1 MKLHQQGYFYQD
13 GHLVAANPEDHSAIE
28 AGRQKTMAYRIMKKH
43 NQASSMKQLRLRFD
57 AIASHD
63 ITYVSI
69 IQTAK
74 ASGLKHF
81 DIPYI
86 LTNCHNSLCAVGG
99 TINADDHRFGMSAA
113 EKYGGTY
120 VPPHVAVIHE
130 YMREMMAG
138 GGKMILGSDSH
149 TRYGAL
155 GTMAIGEGGGELVKQ
170 LMGKTYDVDYPEI
183 VGVYLTGKPK
193 NGIGPQDVALS
204 LVGATFKDGFVKNR
218 VLEFFGPGIANL
230 DQDFRNGIDV
240 MTTESTCLSSIWQTD
255 DTVKDWLTKFGRGDS
270 YRKLAPQNGAY
281 YDRLIEIDLSKIES
295 MIALPF
301 HTSIAYSI
309 HDLNANMDDI
319 IHDVEVNAQKQ
330 IDAPGLTLDLHD
342 KVHHGRLYAQDGT
355 IAGCAG
361 GTFDNIRAAAAIL
374 DGQDFH
380 NKEFALTVYP
390 SSMPMYQSLMDTG
403 IASKMMTAGAI
414 FKTAFCGPCFG
425 GGETP
430 ANNALSI
437 RHTTRNFIHR
447 EGSKPQ
453 EGQLSAVALMDA
465 RSIAASAINGGAIT
479 AATDIDF
486 TEPHHP
492 VYSFNPKIYQHLVL
506 HDEGKGD
513 PDRPLE
519 YGPNIKDWP
528 KFPEMPDQLLLK
540 VAAYL
545 TDPVTTTDELIPS
558 GDTSS
563 YRSNPEKLA
572 GFALSRKVP
581 EYASRA
587 RAVRQAEK
595 NRRQGQTIDNLPEI
609 TDVYQKLKDKFA
621 IDPQQVMLATMIYA
635 NRPGDGSA
643 REQAASCQKVLG
655 GMVNVAKTYAT
666 KRYRS
671 NLINWG
677 ILPLLHQD
685 FQAEVGDYL
694 YLTGIR
700 EFLKGESQQLTGH
713 LLHNGQWGDYQFEIG
728 ELTTDERKILLAG
741 CLINLDQQEMK
752 AKILGNNK

>member
-1 MKLHQQGYFYQD
+1 MLLHENGQFYRHGQ
-13 GHLVAANPEDHSAIE
+13 LVDASSADDQTIKI
-28 AGRQKTMAYRIMKKH
+28 GKTKTMAYQIIKAH
-43 NQASSMKQLRLRFD
+43 NTSSSMNELRLKFD

-74 ASGLKHF
+74 ASGIKHF
-81 DIPYI
+81 DIPYV

-99 TINADDHRFGMSAA
+99 TINADDHRFGLSAA
-113 EKYGGTY
+113 KKYGGIF
-120 VPPHVAVIHE
+120 VPPHVAVIHQ

-138 GGKMILGSDSH
+138 GGKLILGSDSH

-170 LMGKTYDVDYPEI
+170 LMGKTYDVAYPEI
-183 VGVYLTGKPK
+183 VAVHLTGTPRP
-193 NGIGPQDVALS
+193 GIGPQDVALS
-204 LVGATFKDGFVKNR
+204 LVSAVFDKRFVKNR
-218 VLEFFGPGIANL
+218 ILEFIGPGIHGL

-240 MTTESTCLSSIWQTD
+240 MTTETTCLSSIWETD
-255 DTVKDWLTKFGRGDS
+255 DTVKDWLTIHGREDA
-270 YRKLAPQNGAY
+270 YQRLEPADGAY
-281 YDRLIEIDLSKIES
+281 YDRCIEIDLSQIES

-301 HTSIAYSI
+301 HPSNAFSI
-309 HDLNANMDDI
+309 HDLNDNLDDI
-319 IHDVEVNAQKQ
+319 LAEVEANGQKQ
-330 IDAPGLTLDLHD
+330 LNGTNLHLQLRD
-342 KVHHGRLYAQDGT
+342 KVHDGRLYAQEGS

-361 GTFDNIRAAAAIL
+361 GTFGNIRAAAKIL
-374 DGQDFH
+374 DGQAIGSKD
-380 NKEFALTVYP
+380 FALSIYP
-390 SSMPMYQSLMDTG
+390 SSMPIYQFLVDSG
-403 IASKMMTAGAI
+403 EASTMMTAGAI

-453 EGQLSAVALMDA
+453 EGQLSSVALMDA
-465 RSIAASAINGGAIT
+465 RSIAASALNGGAIT
-479 AATDIDF
+479 AATDLAF
-486 TEPHHP
+486 EEPHKP
-492 VYSFNPKIYQHLVL
+492 IYSFNPKIYQNLIFHG
-506 HDEGKGD
+506 EGHAQEES
-513 PDRPLE
+513 PLAF
-519 YGPNIKDWP
+519 GPNIKDWP
-528 KFPEMPDQLLLK
+528 KFAKMPDQLLVK

-563 YRSNPEKLA
+563 YRSNPERLA
-572 GFALSRKVP
+572 EFALSRKVP
-581 EYASRA
+581 EYVGRA
-587 RAVRQAEK
+587 KTMRQAEA
-595 NRRQGQTIDNLPEI
+595 NRQEKSDPTKSDPDLNTVYTALTKAFPEVQLDDI
-609 TDVYQKLKDKFA
+609 
-621 IDPQQVMLATMIYA
+621 MLGSMIYA

-655 GMVNVAKTYAT
+655 GMVNVAREYAT

-677 ILPLLHQD
+677 ILPLLNAD
-685 FQAEVGDYL
+685 FKSQSGDYL

-700 EFLKGESQQLTGH
+700 NFLTEGHPTLQGH
-713 LLHNGQWGDYQFEIG
+713 LFHEGSWVTTDFEIG
-728 ELTTDERKILLAG
+728 DLTTDERKTLLAG
-741 CLINLDQQEMK
+741 CLINLDQEEML
-752 AKILGNNK
+752 AKIHG

>member
-1 MKLHQQGYFYQD
+1 MLLHKDGQFYQN
-13 GHLVAANPEDHSAIE
+13 GHWVTALGKTPEQIE
-28 AGRQKTMAYRIMKKH
+28 TGRQRTMAYQVMAAH
-43 NQASSMKQLRLRFD
+43 NTSQSMQHLKLRFD

-74 ASGLKHF
+74 ASGINHF
-81 DIPYI
+81 TLPYV

-99 TINADDHRFGMSAA
+99 TINADDHRFGLSAA
-113 EKYGGTY
+113 KKYGGIF
-120 VPPHVAVIHE
+120 VPPHVAVIHQ

-183 VGVYLTGKPK
+183 VAVYLTGTPRP
-193 NGIGPQDVALS
+193 GIGPQDVALS
-204 LVGATFKDGFVKNR
+204 LVKAVFNKRFVKNR
-218 VLEFFGPGIANL
+218 VLEFIGPGIHQL

-240 MTTESTCLSSIWQTD
+240 MTTETTCLSSIWETD
-255 DTVKDWLTKFGRGDS
+255 DVVKDWLRVHGREKDYQCLS
-270 YRKLAPQNGAY
+270 PNEGAY
-281 YDRLIEIDLSKIES
+281 YDRCIELNLSQIES

-301 HTSIAYSI
+301 HPSNAFSI
-309 HDLNANMDDI
+309 HELNANLDDI
-319 IHDVEVNAQKQ
+319 LAEVEANGQKQ
-330 IDAPGLTLDLHD
+330 LDGKNLHLNLRD
-342 KVHHGRLYAQDGT
+342 KVQNGRLYAQDAS

-361 GTFDNIRAAAAIL
+361 GTFGNIRAAAEIL
-374 DGQDFH
+374 DGNAIGSKD
-380 NKEFALTVYP
+380 FALTIYP
-390 SSMPMYQSLMDTG
+390 SSMPIYQRLMDTG
-403 IASKMMTAGAI
+403 EASKMMTAGAI

-453 EGQLSAVALMDA
+453 EGQLASVALMDA
-465 RSIAASAINGGAIT
+465 RSIAATALNGGAIT

-486 TEPHHP
+486 KEPQRP
-492 VYSFNPKIYQHLVL
+492 IYSFNAKIYQNLIFHG
-506 HDEGKGD
+506 EGKAKTD
-513 PDRPLE
+513 YPLAF
-519 YGPNIKDWP
+519 GPNIKEWP
-528 KFPEMPDQLLLK
+528 KFEEMPNQLLVK

-545 TDPVTTTDELIPS
+545 TDAVTTTDELIPS

-581 EYASRA
+581 EYVKRA
-587 RAVRQAEK
+587 KILRQAEQARLAGENATK
-595 NRRQGQTIDNLPEI
+595 LDPDLT
-609 TDVYQKLKDKFA
+609 TVYQRLKQDFGVKDVTQ
-621 IDPQQVMLATMIYA
+621 IMLGSMIYA

-643 REQAASCQKVLG
+643 REQAASSQRVLG
-655 GMVNVAKTYAT
+655 GVVNVAREYAT

-677 ILPLLHQD
+677 ILPLLNED
-685 FQAEVGDYL
+685 FVATTGDYL
-694 YLTGIR
+694 YLTNIHA
-700 EFLKGESQQLTGH
+700 FLRGESNDLQGQLWHHQQ
-713 LLHNGQWGDYQFEIG
+713 WVPYEFKIG
-728 ELTTDERKILLAG
+728 KLTTDERKILLSG
-741 CLINLDQQEMK
+741 CLINLDHKEML
-752 AKILGNNK
+752 ARIHG